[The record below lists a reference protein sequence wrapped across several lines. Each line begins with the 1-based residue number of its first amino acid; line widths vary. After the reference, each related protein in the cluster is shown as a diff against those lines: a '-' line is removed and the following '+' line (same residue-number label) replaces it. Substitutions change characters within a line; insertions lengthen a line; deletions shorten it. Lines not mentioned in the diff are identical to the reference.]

1 MNAAQLIDYATSTG
15 LLLSVKGDVLKL
27 SGNRVAANDAFIR
40 DLRQHK
46 AEVIDILVHQ
56 PVRAVLPYA
65 LHGGG
70 GGQIIDPDGLLSAVA
85 ELHQRYGKRLNLESL
100 ATWFEQRVT
109 QVWPVSDHWQIEQE
123 RTAQTALQQ
132 AREVQ

>member
-70 GGQIIDPDGLLSAVA
+70 GGQIIDPDGLLSAVT
-85 ELHQRYGKRLNLESL
+85 ELHQRYGKRLDLEHL
-100 ATWFEQRVT
+100 AAWFEQRVT
-109 QVWPVSDHWQIEQE
+109 LVWPVSDRWQVEQE
-123 RTAQTALQQ
+123 RKALAALKSMEKRQ
-132 AREVQ
+132 

>member
-27 SGNRVAANDAFIR
+27 SGNRVAANEAFIT

-70 GGQIIDPDGLLSAVA
+70 GGQLIDPDGLLSAVT

-100 ATWFEQRVT
+100 AAWFEQRVT
-109 QVWPVSDHWQIEQE
+109 LVWPVSDCWQIEQE
-123 RTAQTALQQ
+123 RKALAALQSMEKRQ
-132 AREVQ
+132 